1 MAFYQC
7 SFCKNSFRSDEERKN
22 MKEFAL
28 KIVKQ
33 SENALRQENV
43 NRDRS
48 NNKLIFSYGTIW
60 TNTAGA
66 GDGARI

>member
-28 KIVKQ
+28 KIVK
-33 SENALRQENV
+33 
-43 NRDRS
+43 
-48 NNKLIFSYGTIW
+48 
-60 TNTAGA
+60 
-66 GDGARI
+66 